1 MMSNIQI
8 KRAKEFI
15 KQRLEE
21 IYKTIDEDWIIIE
34 KYLNDFRT
42 GEYWIEFSRKED
54 LKNYIIFYGDY
65 TLEDSFKKCRIKIRY
80 NEEGD
85 YESVYS
91 GKITFEKINAVLGS
105 LNEVEKLSGRFQ
117 KIIKESERNE

>member
-1 MMSNIQI
+1 MSNMQI

-42 GEYWIEFSRKED
+42 GEYWIEFNRKSD

-65 TLEDSFKKCRIKIRY
+65 KLIHNLK
-80 NEEGD
+80 
-85 YESVYS
+85 
-91 GKITFEKINAVLGS
+91 AVKS
-105 LNEVEKLSGRFQ
+105 R
-117 KIIKESERNE
+117 